1 MKKIFAFA
9 LATLLMGAPLVSLA
23 STINNAPVE
32 VFEGDDKKKK
42 KKEAEAKES
51 ETKKE
56 GTTEKSCAPKTTG
69 KSCCSHGAAA
79 KSCAPKKEL

>member
-9 LATLLMGAPLVSLA
+9 IATLLMGAPLVSLA

-32 VFEGDDKKKK
+32 VFEGDDKK